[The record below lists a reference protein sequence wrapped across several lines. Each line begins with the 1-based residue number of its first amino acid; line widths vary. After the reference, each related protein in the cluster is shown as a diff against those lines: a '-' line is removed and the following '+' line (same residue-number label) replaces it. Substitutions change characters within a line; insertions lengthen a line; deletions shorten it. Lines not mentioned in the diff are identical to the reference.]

1 MDLKS
6 VFSTHTLFTSKW
18 QTDQLHS
25 SSTVLPLFS
34 ILLRVNVCVKYDRP
48 PARPLADM
56 NVRKLNGQY
65 HSIQTEEVTRN
76 CVVCTK
82 HVAVNN
88 LSRNQIS
95 KTNLVCVT
103 LHVTESL
110 FPLVSKRT
118 AGKSGIS

>member
-1 MDLKS
+1 MC
-6 VFSTHTLFTSKW
+6 
-18 QTDQLHS
+18 Q
-25 SSTVLPLFS
+25 
-34 ILLRVNVCVKYDRP
+34 IRGRP

-56 NVRKLNGQY
+56 DVRRLNGQY
-65 HSIQTEEVTRN
+65 HSIQIEEVRRN